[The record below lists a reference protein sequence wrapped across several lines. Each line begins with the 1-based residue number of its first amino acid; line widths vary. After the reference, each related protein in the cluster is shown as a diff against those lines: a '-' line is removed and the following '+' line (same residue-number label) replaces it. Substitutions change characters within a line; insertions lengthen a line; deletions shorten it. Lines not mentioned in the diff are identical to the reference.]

1 LDLIELSWFF
11 SFLFGGNGSIFSCFC
26 FMFFG
31 IRFGMRGLFFSI
43 VFWYVFWFFQIF
55 KDLFA
60 RIATFRSS
68 PLRSIPGLFNDL
80 PHPCTVHYTP
90 AELSSPK
97 VQFEWLS
104 NYYIPTIEK
113 SVTPKWKKLFP
124 LSGLLPTSQIPLG
137 GNLAKSRAKNHKFIP
152 LWQSFTYNISWSLL
166 ITRIIIIVVT
176 IITILLYDIYIYS
189 TYTSTITSHARDSP
203 LQGLHDG
210 FSRANAPYFQR
221 IFPRFIPQLSHIH
234 IMGVSKKIYI
244 RWNIPYSLWII
255 LKYPISDIP
264 NSIMGYS
271 MT

>member
-176 IITILLYDIYIYS
+176 IITILLYDIYIY
-189 TYTSTITSHARDSP
+189 IVHILPLSHPMHEILPSRDSTMDFRERT
-203 LQGLHDG
+203 LHIFRG
-210 FSRANAPYFQR
+210 FFHVSFHSYP
-221 IFPRFIPQLSHIH
+221 IFILWEYRKRSISDEISHIH
-234 IMGVSKKIYI
+234 YELY
-244 RWNIPYSLWII
+244 WNIPYQIFQ
-255 LKYPISDIP
+255 IP
-264 NSIMGYS
+264 
-271 MT
+271 

>member
-176 IITILLYDIYIYS
+176 IITILLYDIYI
-189 TYTSTITSHARDSP
+189 
-203 LQGLHDG
+203 
-210 FSRANAPYFQR
+210 
-221 IFPRFIPQLSHIH
+221 
-234 IMGVSKKIYI
+234 
-244 RWNIPYSLWII
+244 
-255 LKYPISDIP
+255 
-264 NSIMGYS
+264 
-271 MT
+271 